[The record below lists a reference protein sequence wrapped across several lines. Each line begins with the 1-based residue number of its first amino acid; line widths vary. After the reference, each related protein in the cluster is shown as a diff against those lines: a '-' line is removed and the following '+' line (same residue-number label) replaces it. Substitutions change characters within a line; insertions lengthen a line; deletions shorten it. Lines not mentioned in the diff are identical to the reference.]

1 MKVVLKENVKGV
13 GQKGEVKEVKDGYA
27 MNFLIPQNKAV
38 PATNNNVKQA
48 ELRQE
53 ANKERMEKE
62 VAEAKKLSEKIK
74 GQKIIIQ
81 AKAQKEKLFG
91 ALTEKDITTAL
102 QKEGLSV
109 GQGKIKTKGK
119 IKKLGEYDVVIEW
132 LDGIKAD
139 FKLLVEEIK

>member
-27 MNFLIPQNKAV
+27 MNFLIPQGKAMS
-38 PATNNNVKQA
+38 ATNDNVKQV
-48 ELRQE
+48 ELRQKKD
-53 ANKERMEKE
+53 KERMEKE
-62 VAEAKKLSEKIK
+62 IAEAEKLARKIK
-74 GQKIIIQ
+74 GQEITIQ

-91 ALTEKDITTAL
+91 ALTEKDVATAL

-109 GQGKIKTKGK
+109 GQGKVKIQGK
-119 IKKLGEYDVVIEW
+119 IKKLGEYDVVVEW
-132 LDGIKAD
+132 LNGIKAD